1 MLLDNPMI
9 APELTFAEPA
19 SMDDAVNYDRD
30 ADFLEKIIQKNTDFN
45 MVQKGGIIMK
55 CTKCGQECFDEEYP
69 QVVFHDD
76 KYCICEECSIDYE
89 ENDITG
95 KVQYR
100 KDLEEE
106 GCIEEFNEVMINK
119 LQIETVEGGE

>member
-1 MLLDNPMI
+1 
-9 APELTFAEPA
+9 
-19 SMDDAVNYDRD
+19 
-30 ADFLEKIIQKNTDFN
+30 
-45 MVQKGGIIMK
+45 MK

-106 GCIEEFNEVMINK
+106 GCIEEFNEVMIK
-119 LQIETVEGGE
+119 LNNSFNRKEKIKWIRIKLLWKILKQFCVKFIN